1 MILDEIVLEDFGLYA
16 GRQVLDLRPASP
28 KRTIVLIGGLNGGGK
43 TTLLDALQLALYGK
57 LAQCSNRGDL
67 AYDEFWSRSVHRR
80 KEAKHAAIELKFSHR
95 TAGTKHA
102 YQLRRSWSAHER
114 RERLE
119 IYQDSGLDPT
129 LTDEWSDYIEGI
141 LPLRL
146 SRFFFFDG
154 EKIESLADLEKSTE
168 VLSTAIYSLLGLDV
182 VDQVTADLQV
192 LERRKR
198 ADQKSEAEKEEL
210 ARIDEQLVALKERQ
224 QELVQKRANAQNA
237 ADRAVKRAR
246 NAEAKYEQ
254 IGGAAFEKRK
264 EIEGKK
270 HAKEERLGV
279 LEEELRE
286 IAAQAAPLML
296 VADLLEMAVADA
308 EAERASAQ
316 AENMGEILEGRDKKS
331 IEAARKAGAPD
342 NVLRALREFLSEDR
356 ARRQRAARGERY
368 LELTTEGHAALA
380 SVTGLL
386 GDETKGRIR
395 QLIAQADRLEQ
406 EIDGLDRK
414 LERAPKEE
422 DAIAKAAMERTDAKQ
437 AVEQA
442 ERTIRDIDEDADRVG
457 RDLIAATRK
466 KESALETSVEE
477 ERAARMV
484 ARSEQMRRTFARF
497 RDKVMQHHVHRLE
510 ELILDSFQQIL
521 RKESLIAGLRIDP
534 TTFALTLLGRNNQ
547 ALSPERLSAGER
559 QLLAISTIWGL
570 ARASGRP
577 LPVVIDTPLGRLD
590 SAHRKLLVERYFPQA
605 SHQVILLSTDE
616 EIDQGLYKELEPFI
630 ARTYRLDYDDR
641 SGSTNIVS
649 GYFWHR

>member
-16 GRQVLDLRPASP
+16 GKQVFDLRPASH
-28 KRTIVLIGGLNGGGK
+28 KRPIVLIGGLNGGGK

-80 KEAKHAAIELKFSHR
+80 KDAKHAAIELTFSHT
-95 TAGTKHA
+95 TAGTKHSF
-102 YQLRRSWSAHER
+102 QLRRSWSLQDR

-119 IYQDSGLDPT
+119 IHQDGGLDLE
-129 LTDEWSDYIEGI
+129 LTDEWADHIEGI

-146 SRFFFFDG
+146 ARFFFFDG
-154 EKIESLADLEKSTE
+154 EKIESLADLEKSAD
-168 VLSTAIYSLLGLDV
+168 VLSTAIHSLLGLDV
-182 VDQVTADLQV
+182 VDQVTVDLQV

-198 ADQKSEAEKEEL
+198 AEQKTDDEKDEL
-210 ARIDEQLVALKERQ
+210 ARIDADLAALKEQ
-224 QELVQKRANAQNA
+224 QQDLVQKRATAQNA
-237 ADRAVKRAR
+237 VDRATKRAQ
-246 NAEAKYEQ
+246 NAEARYEQ

-264 EIEGKK
+264 EVEGKK

-279 LEEELRE
+279 VEEELRE
-286 IAAQAAPLML
+286 IAAQVAPLML
-296 VADLLEMAVADA
+296 VAELLDVVAADA
-308 EAERASAQ
+308 EAERVSAQ
-316 AENMGEILEGRDKKS
+316 AENVGELLETRDKKAV
-331 IEAARKAGAPD
+331 EAARKAGAPD
-342 NVLRALREFLSEDR
+342 PVLRALREFLSEDR

-368 LELTTEGHAALA
+368 LELSTEAHGVLA
-380 SVTGLL
+380 NVMTLL
-386 GDETKGRIR
+386 GDDTKARIR
-395 QLIAQADRLEQ
+395 LLIAQADRLEQ

-422 DAIAKAAMERTDAKQ
+422 DAIAKAAAERAEAKH
-437 AVEQA
+437 AFEQA
-442 ERTIRDIDEDADRVG
+442 ERTIRDIDAEADRVG
-457 RDLIAATRK
+457 RDLISLTRK

-477 ERAARMV
+477 ERAARMI
-484 ARSEQMRRTFARF
+484 ARSEQMRQAFARF
-497 RDKVMQHHVHRLE
+497 RGKVVKHHVHRLE

-534 TTFALTLLGRNNQ
+534 AHFGLTLQGPDGQ
-547 ALSPERLSAGER
+547 TLSPERLSAGER

-616 EIDQGLYKELEPFI
+616 EIDNALYKDLEPFI

-641 SGSTNIVS
+641 AGATKIVP
-649 GYFWHR
+649 GYFWQR